1 MKKHLQIATLFM
13 KTLENEN
20 LEIFIPVRVLIGK
33 TDENEMRFYDL
44 LSQKSYYWL
53 DSYSDDENYVGFH
66 EHRTLESVI
75 KQYPHM
81 PIFDILNEYLK
92 KQKERVYFYAL
103 ENGDVGDF
111 CLRSLPINEFRE
123 KYKLNVTYNYFP
135 DNLNEIDFKRLDK
148 DQKLFMEHQKQQKQN
163 QEEDNESSLP
173 SINQVYDN
181 IRKHIFCQDKPIK
194 RILTAIYRNL
204 AFEDPRLKANIF
216 LYGPTGVGK
225 TAIIN
230 QIGKNLG
237 LPVVVE
243 DATAFTVAGYE
254 GKSCEEAL
262 RHLYELANG
271 DLELAQH
278 GILVFDEIDKKRKEG
293 SGSSGVSAEGVQNSL
308 LKIIEGG
315 VFEVTLERNR
325 GEKVMFDTSSLT
337 VIVSGAFTDLFK
349 EKKQNRPVGFQP
361 NSDNGSIDG
370 QDDIVQKFVKYGM
383 TSEFVGRFNSLVEL
397 NSLTKADL
405 KNILLNAE
413 SSAYKAYKDNLEKA
427 GYNIK
432 INDELVTKI
441 CDLAYKRGTG
451 ARALNEIVN
460 SLFEDVMFT
469 LLSSDDENKEVVLH
483 SDLIPNTE
491 PEKQKVLKNTVQ

>member
-1 MKKHLQIATLFM
+1 MNKHLQIATLFM
-13 KTLENEN
+13 KSLETDE
-20 LEIFIPVRVLIGK
+20 LEIFIPVKVLIGK
-33 TDENEMRFYDL
+33 TDENEMRFYDV
-44 LSQKSYYWL
+44 LSHKSYYWL
-53 DSYSDDENYVGFH
+53 DSYSDDGNYVGFH
-66 EHRTLESVI
+66 EHRTLDSVT
-75 KQYPHM
+75 KHYPGM
-81 PIFDILNEYLK
+81 KIFDALNEYLK
-92 KQKERVYFYAL
+92 KQKEKVYFYAL

-111 CLRSLPINEFRE
+111 CLRSLPIDEFRE
-123 KYKLNVTYNYFP
+123 KYGLKIAYNYFP

-148 DQKLFMEHQKQQKQN
+148 DQNLFMEQHKQEQ
-163 QEEDNESSLP
+163 DNEESSLP

-194 RILTAIYRNL
+194 RILTSIYRNL

-243 DATAFTVAGYE
+243 DSTAFTVAGYE

-271 DLELAQH
+271 DLDLAQH
-278 GILVFDEIDKKRKEG
+278 GILVFDEIDKKRKNS
-293 SGSSGVSAEGVQNSL
+293 SGSSGISSDGVQHSL

-315 VFEVTLERNR
+315 VFEVTLDRNR
-325 GEKVMFDTSSLT
+325 GEKVMFDTSHLT
-337 VIVSGAFTDLFK
+337 VIVSGAFDDLYK
-349 EKKQNRPVGFQP
+349 EKKKSRTVGFQSNAEDVSP
-361 NSDNGSIDG
+361 DKQVDT
-370 QDDIVQKFVKYGM
+370 VQKFVDYGM
-383 TSEFVGRFNSLVEL
+383 ASEFIGRFNSLVEL
-397 NSLTKADL
+397 NSLTKDDL

-413 SSAYKAYKDNLEKA
+413 SSAYKAYKDNLERA

-432 INDELVTKI
+432 INDDLASRI

-460 SLFEDVMFT
+460 SLFEDVMYT
-469 LLSSDDENKEVVLH
+469 LFSSDDDNKEVILH
-483 SDLIPNTE
+483 SDLLPHTE
-491 PEKQKVLKNTVQ
+491 NEKKKVLKNTVQ